1 MKRHKPPSQSLSQTN
16 VTSRNN
22 EDSKSPEL
30 IAIRPCPKTRRP
42 RIPSRLYYNVKQRAD
57 EPQERH
63 PGRFG
68 SRRNPNYSYFREAIQ
83 APQHQPK
90 GYAETHRRSPS
101 RFAFCKAPCSGGAV
115 FRRVVP
121 GCKAEK
127 ISHRTHISL
136 TQMHAQKADR
146 KSVV

>member
-1 MKRHKPPSQSLSQTN
+1 MKRSEMLRCLRSRTTA
-16 VTSRNN
+16 TSRNN

-30 IAIRPCPKTRRP
+30 IAKRPCPRTRRP
-42 RIPSRLYYNVKQRAD
+42 RIPSRQYYNVKQRAANRR
-57 EPQERH
+57 RH

-68 SRRNPNYSYFREAIQ
+68 PRRNPNYRYFREALQ
-83 APQHQPK
+83 APQPQPK
-90 GYAETHRRSPS
+90 GCAETHRRSPS

-136 TQMHAQKADR
+136 TQMHAQKAAENR
-146 KSVV
+146 V